1 MKGTVRENCSAVRQS
16 RWLNVVCLL
25 VLPLLDMTLMEWV
38 HRGSFSVEF
47 WTQQF
52 APHAWS
58 FLFGWLF
65 LVFVY
70 GVLCMAFGRH
80 WPAQLILSVVCFGFG
95 AATYLKL
102 QMRGEPLLPWD
113 FSQLGEFFGVASKV
127 SLSIPW
133 HFFAAGACFA
143 VLCAL
148 SIWVKLPPFARRGRL
163 RAAGAALNLVLLG
176 ALCFGVLLQQNVCE
190 FFGIWP
196 DMWMQDRYYRN
207 HGIVT
212 GFVTNL
218 RVLNITAPDGY
229 SEEAVQQLAEE
240 TQQAAAQRQP
250 LFSGSYALAVQESEQ
265 ETQPNIIYLMNES
278 FWDVTRLEGIEYD
291 RELTPNLNRLKQ
303 QAAYGYCFSPSYG
316 GGTCDVE
323 FEALTGFSLEHLPSG
338 AKPYQQ
344 YATKPL
350 PALPHF
356 LKANGYETLAVHG
369 YGRKFWSRDTAYP
382 NLGIDTFIAQED
394 FVSPDTRRGFISD
407 HAMTQRIIEEYEAR
421 VEDGPLFIHAVTMQ
435 NHTTYDESRYPESE
449 LVEIVK
455 HPGLS
460 EETLS
465 QLRDFATGVHE
476 ADAALGELIDYFEQR
491 QEPVIVVFWGD
502 HFNPVGQGSELY
514 EKTGFIEPGDTST
527 MHLRQTDLLIWSNY
541 YNTSVEL
548 GTIAAYEISPV
559 MMDLYGLDMPLW
571 FEKLASELPILRAR
585 TRGVTVEP
593 DSSLSESMT
602 PQQEALFQENWLIQ
616 YDLMFGKG
624 YWPTQGDMP

>member
-1 MKGTVRENCSAVRQS
+1 
-16 RWLNVVCLL
+16 
-25 VLPLLDMTLMEWV
+25 
-38 HRGSFSVEF
+38 
-47 WTQQF
+47 
-52 APHAWS
+52 
-58 FLFGWLF
+58 
-65 LVFVY
+65 
-70 GVLCMAFGRH
+70 
-80 WPAQLILSVVCFGFG
+80 
-95 AATYLKL
+95 
-102 QMRGEPLLPWD
+102 
-113 FSQLGEFFGVASKV
+113 
-127 SLSIPW
+127 
-133 HFFAAGACFA
+133 
-143 VLCAL
+143 
-148 SIWVKLPPFARRGRL
+148 
-163 RAAGAALNLVLLG
+163 
-176 ALCFGVLLQQNVCE
+176 
-190 FFGIWP
+190 
-196 DMWMQDRYYRN
+196 MQDRYYRN

-229 SEEAVQQLAEE
+229 SEETVQQLAEE
-240 TQQAAAQRQP
+240 TQLAAAQRQP

-338 AKPYQQ
+338 D
-344 YATKPL
+344 
-350 PALPHF
+350 
-356 LKANGYETLAVHG
+356 ETLAVHG

-421 VEDGPLFIHAVTMQ
+421 TEDGPLFIHAVTMQ

-571 FEKLASELPILRAR
+571 FEKLASELPVLRAR

-616 YDLMFGKG
+616 YDLMFSKG
-624 YWPTQGDMP
+624 YWPTQGEMP